1 MKNLLKFKVL
11 TAVVVL
17 FTVFGAIDLAAQTR
31 TVRKK
36 PVVRKTTPVKQ
47 PVSRTPA
54 VRYYTVSRGQT
65 LRVRMNSTLSS
76 KTARVGDT
84 FTVTVT
90 EPVYASTGTMVLP
103 VGSTLT
109 GRVDSAA
116 PAQKGGKPGTIDV
129 SFIRLRTP
137 NGTSRAINGSL
148 TDLYADDAKSDEEG
162 RASGDKMKHR
172 KVIFIGGGGAG
183 GAILG
188 AAIGGGK
195 GAAIGGIL
203 GAGAGLLGERMTK
216 GEEAEVRSGTQFSVY
231 LNQAI
236 SLPRFAESN
245 L

>member
-1 MKNLLKFKVL
+1 MKNLLKLKLFVAL
-11 TAVVVL
+11 VAL
-17 FTVFGAIDLAAQTR
+17 FTAFGAVDAAAQKR

-36 PVVRKTTPVKQ
+36 PVIRKATTVRKPVVTTL
-47 PVSRTPA
+47 A
-54 VRYYTVSRGQT
+54 VRYYTVSSGQV
-65 LRVRMNSTLSS
+65 LRVRMNSTLNS

-90 EPVYASTGTMVLP
+90 EPVYAETGTLVIP

-109 GRVDSAA
+109 GRVDSAQA
-116 PAQKGGKPGTIDV
+116 AQKGGKPGTIDV

-148 TDLYADDAKSDEEG
+148 TDLHSDDAKSDPEG

-172 KVIFIGGGGAG
+172 KIIFIGGGGAG

-188 AAIGGGK
+188 GAIGGGK
-195 GAAIGGIL
+195 GAVIGGIL
-203 GAGAGLLGERMTK
+203 GAGAGLLGERLTK
-216 GEEAEVRSGTQFSVY
+216 GEEAEVRSGTEFSVY

-236 SLPRFAESN
+236 TLPRFAESN

>member
-1 MKNLLKFKVL
+1 MKSLFRFRLFV
-11 TAVVVL
+11 AVVAL
-17 FTVFGAIDLAAQTR
+17 LTVFGAIEASAQRR

-36 PVVRKTTPVKQ
+36 PVIRKSTAVKKPV
-47 PVSRTPA
+47 VPA
-54 VRYYTVSRGQT
+54 VRYYTVPNGQT

-90 EPVYASTGTMVLP
+90 EPVYAETGTLVIP

-109 GRVDSAA
+109 GRIDSAQA
-116 PAQKGGKPGTIDV
+116 AQKGGKPGTIDV

-148 TDLYADDAKSDEEG
+148 TELYSDDAKSDAEG

-195 GAAIGGIL
+195 GAVIGGII
-203 GAGAGLLGERMTK
+203 GAGAGLLGERLMK
-216 GEEAEVRSGTQFSVY
+216 GEEAEVRSGTEFSVY

-236 SLPRFAESN
+236 TLPRFVENN

>member
-1 MKNLLKFKVL
+1 MKSLLKFKMFVALVALL
-11 TAVVVL
+11 TA
-17 FTVFGAIDLAAQTR
+17 FGAIDASAQRR

-36 PVVRKTTPVKQ
+36 PVVRKSTAVKKA
-47 PVSRTPA
+47 VTRPA

-90 EPVYASTGTMVLP
+90 EPVYAETGTLVIP

-109 GRVDSAA
+109 GRIDSAQA
-116 PAQKGGKPGTIDV
+116 AQKGGKPGTIDA
-129 SFIRLRTP
+129 SFFRLRTP

-148 TDLYADDAKSDEEG
+148 TDLYSDDAKSDPEG
-162 RASGDKMKHR
+162 RASGDKMKNR
-172 KVIFIGGGGAG
+172 KIIFIGGGGAG
-183 GAILG
+183 GAVLG

-195 GAAIGGIL
+195 GALIGGIL
-203 GAGAGLLGERMTK
+203 GAGAGLLGERLMT
-216 GEEAEVRSGTQFSVY
+216 GEEAEVRSGSEFGVL

-236 SLPRFAESN
+236 TLPRFAENN